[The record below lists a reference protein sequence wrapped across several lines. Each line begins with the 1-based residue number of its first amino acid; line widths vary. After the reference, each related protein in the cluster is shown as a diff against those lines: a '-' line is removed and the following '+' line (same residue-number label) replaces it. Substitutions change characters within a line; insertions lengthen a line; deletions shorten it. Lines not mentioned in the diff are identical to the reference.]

1 PQDHRSTL
9 ANWASVLE
17 KFVRTIAQGDYA
29 VAYDRNLRVY
39 LVGKVMSGYLYE
51 PATSAEWPNVRVVN
65 WTHEIKRSDL
75 SINARNSLGS
85 LLTVCA
91 VREDVWA
98 KMSGLMEGRTDKPVD
113 VTESEDIQTAR
124 QDLEEQARQLIADR
138 IEKLDDR
145 QLEHL
150 VAG

>member
-1 PQDHRSTL
+1 S
-9 ANWASVLE
+9 
-17 KFVRTIAQGDYA
+17 
-29 VAYDRNLRVY
+29 
-39 LVGKVMSGYLYE
+39 
-51 PATSAEWPNVRVVN
+51 
-65 WTHEIKRSDL
+65 HEIRRSDL

-98 KMSGLMEGRTDKPVD
+98 EMSGLMEGRTDKPVD

-150 VAG
+150 VAGILRAMGIKTRVAPVGPDRGVDV